1 MNYDINDPRTKE
13 EWQRYFDQFSVEE
26 IISKAKACN
35 KNAFVRE
42 LVRQGYTLDEVEDI
56 FTMMGVII
64 LRGGYK
70 PPVGNAYDLQVLA
83 RRSMADY
90 DSIPTYEES
99 GDED

>member
-1 MNYDINDPRTKE
+1 MDINNPRTKE

-35 KNAFVRE
+35 KNAYVRE
-42 LVRQGYTLDEVEDI
+42 WIRQGYTLDEVEDI

-64 LRGGYK
+64 LQGGYK

-83 RRSMADY
+83 RRSMANL
-90 DSIPTYEES
+90 DSIPTLEEI
-99 GDED
+99 GDQD